1 MACFSTRQ
9 LALICHSATLFLLLL
24 FPLASHGQL
33 DLDEMGE
40 WYLKERLKI
49 VDKNVDQALSLE
61 EMAPYYSE
69 FRYYLHEH
77 TYYYSDLDQDGTL
90 NMTELATFAVEE
102 MIFRDEAERID
113 IKRYEAQYPFLAQAK
128 VTYLKKHPELT
139 EKLVSNYYW
148 ISEHLPL
155 AFQLANQKYWMRKNG
170 DVLIAWLSNFR
181 CLVAYPRLA
190 EKLYNIPIEAPFK
203 PRLVQWQAKHNEYLL
218 TNNTRSPEPTSWS
231 ISPAQLFTKRKPYPT
246 KNLNRELSLAND
258 SLRTVNNAYQR
269 IIEIQSTELEAVRSE
284 NQQLYGSNLQQKES
298 LTELRK
304 NTDKAEKELMAA
316 ERDLKLLKGAMKEL
330 GNQFAD
336 MKIEFQAKWDSVRSR
351 NTNLR
356 GTSKDQ
362 QTRIAKLQR
371 EKSALENRL
380 VQLEKRQSIG
390 GNEEL
395 STYKRKVQEQ
405 QVAIA
410 KLSAEKDRIQ
420 RRFNA
425 KTQAQSDSISQLQNA
440 LFAITDQQEEK
451 EGITLSPITVAP
463 APVMASSSEVRDSLM
478 MLKQQLFSAGEKN
491 TSLTAKV
498 DELKASRKIFVE
510 RMQAQLREVEEQLS
524 AREGLITYMSREVDS
539 LNRALSARANVSPQ
553 PLQAAN
559 SMQTERM
566 VELQQKVDRL
576 NLENESLS
584 EQIES
589 NVHFISLTLTEKEQ
603 LETQLQDS
611 EKQLQQLQ
619 AELLAMNES
628 GKPETVSTYSSDSL
642 IIYRQKLRSL
652 REELSLELSND
663 RKRLEIYQTQ
673 NEDLKFQV
681 DALKGELDHTEKTL
695 KTNQARLVSLENKQK
710 NIDKLQQQL
719 STKEQ
724 QIKQKEAYL
733 KHKLGELGSL
743 ETFREKLK
751 EKENKLQMW
760 EQRLKQRKTE
770 SGD

>member
-1 MACFSTRQ
+1 MACFFSRQ
-9 LALICHSATLFLLLL
+9 FALICHSATLLLLLL
-24 FPLASHGQL
+24 FPLASQGQL
-33 DLDEMGE
+33 GLDEMGE

-246 KNLNRELSLAND
+246 KNLSRELSLSND
-258 SLRTVNNAYQR
+258 SLRTVNSAYQR
-269 IIEIQSTELEAVRSE
+269 IIEIQSTELETVRSE
-284 NQQLYGSNLQQKES
+284 NQQLFGSNLQQKES

-304 NTDKAEKELMAA
+304 KTDQAEKALMDA

-336 MKIEFQAKWDSVRSR
+336 MKIEFQTKWDSVRSR

-356 GTSKDQ
+356 GTTKDQ

-380 VQLEKRQSIG
+380 VQLEKQQSTAS
-390 GNEEL
+390 NEAL
-395 STYKRKVQEQ
+395 DTYKRKVQEQ

-425 KTQAQSDSISQLQNA
+425 KTQAQSDSLSQLQNA
-440 LFAITDQQEEK
+440 LFAVSDQQEET
-451 EGITLSPITVAP
+451 EGIRLTTSTP
-463 APVMASSSEVRDSLM
+463 ALVMPGSGEIQDSLL

-491 TSLTAKV
+491 TSLNAKV

-539 LNRALSARANVSPQ
+539 LSRALAVRGKITPQ
-553 PLQAAN
+553 PQQPNNTVQA
-559 SMQTERM
+559 ERL
-566 VELQQKVDRL
+566 VELQQRVDRL

-603 LETQLQDS
+603 LESQLHER

-619 AELLAMNES
+619 AELLAMNEAPS
-628 GKPETVSTYSSDSL
+628 SETVSIYSSDSL

-652 REELSLELSND
+652 KEELTLELSND
-663 RKRLEIYQTQ
+663 KKRLEIYQTQ
-673 NEDLKFQV
+673 NEDLKQQL
-681 DALKGELDHTEKTL
+681 DALAGELDHTEKTL

-719 STKEQ
+719 SSKEQ
-724 QIKQKEAYL
+724 LIKQKEAYL
-733 KHKLGELGSL
+733 EHKLGELGSL

>member
-1 MACFSTRQ
+1 MACFFSRQ
-9 LALICHSATLFLLLL
+9 LALICHSATLLLLLL
-24 FPLASHGQL
+24 FPLASKGQL

-61 EMAPYYSE
+61 EMAPYYPE

-77 TYYYSDLDQDGTL
+77 TYYFSDLDQDGTL
-90 NMTELATFAVEE
+90 NMTELTTFAVEE

-139 EKLVSNYYW
+139 EKLVTNYYW
-148 ISEHLPL
+148 VSEHLPL

-218 TNNTRSPEPTSWS
+218 TNNTRSPEPSSWS
-231 ISPAQLFTKRKPYPT
+231 ISPAQLFNKRKPYPT
-246 KNLNRELSLAND
+246 KNLSRELSLSND

-269 IIEIQSTELEAVRSE
+269 IIDIQSTELEAVRSE

-304 NTDKAEKELMAA
+304 RTDQAEKELMTA

-380 VQLEKRQSIG
+380 VQLEKRQSTG

-395 STYKRKVQEQ
+395 DTYKRKVQEQ

-420 RRFNA
+420 RRFHT
-425 KTQAQSDSISQLQNA
+425 KTRAQSDSISQLQNA
-440 LFAITDQQEEK
+440 LFAISDQQEET
-451 EGITLSPITVAP
+451 EEIRLTPSTPI
-463 APVMASSSEVRDSLM
+463 PVLASSGEIQDSLL

-491 TSLTAKV
+491 TSLNAKV
-498 DELKASRKIFVE
+498 DELKESRKIFVE

-539 LNRALSARANVSPQ
+539 LNRAISRREKDIPQ
-553 PLQAAN
+553 AIEPVNAG
-559 SMQTERM
+559 QTERL

-603 LETQLQDS
+603 LESQLQER

-628 GKPETVSTYSSDSL
+628 SSPATVSTYSADSL

-652 REELSLELSND
+652 KEELTLELSND
-663 RKRLEIYQTQ
+663 KKRLEIYQTQ

-710 NIDKLQQQL
+710 NIDKLQQHL
-719 STKEQ
+719 STKEL

-733 KHKLGELGSL
+733 EHKLGELGSL